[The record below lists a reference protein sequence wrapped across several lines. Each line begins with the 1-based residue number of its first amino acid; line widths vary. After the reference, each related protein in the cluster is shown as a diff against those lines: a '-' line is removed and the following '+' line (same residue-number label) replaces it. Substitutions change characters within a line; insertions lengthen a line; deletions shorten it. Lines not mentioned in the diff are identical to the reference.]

1 MRYSAA
7 SLRPIKDAHASGLRL
22 NIGKLIPRW
31 KGVTIGGDVHL
42 ATYREKAMIRQ
53 LLFALLIGS
62 FLSSVSN
69 AEPRKFARYRVGN
82 KIAYGI
88 VDGERIQEIEG
99 NLFYQWKKT
108 DRSYALKEVKLLVPS
123 EPRHVFAMA
132 GNYENHINDGTTTAI
147 ITTTSKVSS
156 NPKTGETT
164 TETKVEEE
172 VRIAGQVPELFK
184 TPQPFFKSPSSLT
197 ANDTNVVIPK
207 DAGVVHYEAELVI
220 VIGRTCKDV
229 SKQEAAD
236 YVFGVTCGNDVSAR
250 VWQKGDVQW
259 WRAKASDTFGPC
271 GPFIVTG
278 LDYDN
283 LKITLRQ
290 NGEVK
295 QDDNTKHLIHDVAS
309 CVSFISKHITL
320 QPGDMIFTG
329 TPGKTAE
336 IKAGDVLE
344 VEIEGVGVLRNK
356 VVAE

>member
-1 MRYSAA
+1 
-7 SLRPIKDAHASGLRL
+7 
-22 NIGKLIPRW
+22 
-31 KGVTIGGDVHL
+31 
-42 ATYREKAMIRQ
+42 MIRQ

-62 FLSSVSN
+62 FFSSVSN
-69 AEPRKFARYRVGN
+69 AETQKFARFQVGD
-82 KIAYGI
+82 KIAYG
-88 VDGERIQEIEG
+88 VVSGQRIQEISG
-99 NLFYQWKKT
+99 NLFGEWKKT
-108 DRSYALKEVKLLVPS
+108 DKSYALKEVKLLVPT

-147 ITTTSKVSS
+147 ITTTTKVKS

-164 TETKVEEE
+164 TESTTEEE
-172 VRIAGQVPELFK
+172 VRVAGQVPKLFK
-184 TPQPFFKSPSSLT
+184 IPQPFFKSPSSLT

-220 VIGRTCKDV
+220 VIGRTAKDV
-229 SKQEAAD
+229 SKEEAAD
-236 YVFGVTCGNDVSAR
+236 YVFGVTCGNDISAR

-271 GPFIVTG
+271 GPYIVNG

-320 QPGDMIFTG
+320 QPGDMIFSG

-344 VEIEGVGVLRNK
+344 VELEGVGVLKNK